1 MQLRLDSQQMM
12 KRQDR
17 STADLSWPP
26 SGHRAARN
34 KIRVAS
40 FFSGCGGLDIG
51 FHLAGFDVVFATDL
65 EPLFC
70 RTLEANR
77 ERFLTPETVV
87 EAGDIR
93 ELPAFRIPKSIDF
106 VIGGPPCQSFS
117 ASGRRAGGAAGQLD
131 QRGTLFQAY
140 KDLIAQI
147 EPQGF
152 LFENVRGILGTN
164 KGADWRAI
172 VDAFR
177 SIGYDLYHRLLDA
190 CDYGVPQRRERMFL
204 VGLRSDLKTEFL
216 FPAPWYGPDSRS
228 NRTHRTPADCFS
240 GLQQDEDPDSL
251 VLRDGRYSHLLPDVP
266 PGENYLHFTH
276 QRGYA
281 RPVFAY
287 RSRFSD
293 FLYKA
298 HPDRPV
304 KTLIASPGKYT
315 GPLHWDNRYFT
326 TAEYK
331 RLQGFPD
338 DYMILG
344 NRAERIRQIGN
355 SVSPAVAFAMASAI
369 ANQVFEMSPGVPLL
383 KADAVLSF
391 DQRKSKQA
399 QQTRQRH
406 RAVASRRKGGGLA
419 VRLRSYRTVI
429 QPFHEGDG
437 TQHNVVATAD
447 GRRVKLAVRAGA
459 SKRVSARMRLV
470 IAAEQEPLLWKTKK
484 RVAAVVD
491 VSLFGDDD
499 HSIQTMWNAVD
510 DLVIRCSNF
519 HSLIEL
525 YGHFTEPHPLF
536 AIEKFELR
544 SSRPVMLFA
553 KHIAD
558 FGNCSKYFPKSH
570 LVKLFGKVL
579 GARSFIDIAN
589 RLRQYRFDV
598 RSHETNIAMPESV
611 YMVAYPF
618 TLPSRKQMNF
628 RIRTGV

>member
-1 MQLRLDSQQMM
+1 VQLQLDLPPMAR
-12 KRQDR
+12 RQDH
-17 STADLSWPP
+17 SAADLSWPLGGRKA
-26 SGHRAARN
+26 SKN
-34 KIRVAS
+34 NIRVAS

-51 FHLAGFDVVFATDL
+51 FHLAGFDIVYATDL

-70 RTLEANR
+70 QTLEANR
-77 ERFLTPETVV
+77 EAFLTPETVV
-87 EAGDIR
+87 AAGDIR
-93 ELPAFRIPKSIDF
+93 ELPGSSLPKSIDF
-106 VIGGPPCQSFS
+106 VVGGPPCQSFS

-140 KDLIAQI
+140 RDLIAKI
-147 EPQGF
+147 EPRGF

-204 VGLRSDLKTEFL
+204 VGLRSDLKTDFL
-216 FPAPWYGPDSRS
+216 FPAPWYGPDSGSKRGHRS
-228 NRTHRTPADCFS
+228 PADCFID
-240 GLQQDEDPDSL
+240 LQQDEDPDAL
-251 VLRDGRYSHLLPDVP
+251 VLRDGRYSHLLPEVP

-276 QRGYA
+276 QRGYP

-298 HPDRPV
+298 HPERPV

-315 GPLHWDNRYFT
+315 GPLHWENRYFT

-338 DYMILG
+338 NYMILG
-344 NRAERIRQIGN
+344 NRTERIRQIGN

-369 ANQVFEMSPGVPLL
+369 ASQVFEQTPNVPLL
-383 KADAVLSF
+383 KPDAVLSF

-406 RAVASRRKGGGLA
+406 LAVASRRKGSGLA
-419 VRLRSYRTVI
+419 VRLRSYRAIV
-429 QPFHEGDG
+429 QPGLEGEE
-437 TQHNVVATAD
+437 TQYNVVAKAD
-447 GRRVKLAVRAGA
+447 GLRVKLAVRAGA
-459 SKRVSARMRLV
+459 SQKVSARMRLV
-470 IAAEQEPLLWKTKK
+470 IAAEQERLLWKTKK
-484 RVAAVVD
+484 SAAAVVD

-536 AIEKFELR
+536 AVEKFELR

-579 GARSFIDIAN
+579 GVRSFIDIAE
-589 RLRQYRFDV
+589 RLRQYRFDI
-598 RSHETNIAMPESV
+598 RSQETNIAMPESV

-628 RIRTGV
+628 RVRTGV